1 MDKFIGL
8 KRGGF
13 GILLV
18 DKAGKL
24 PPNFAPV
31 VFHDGDSK
39 NCAKDFQEKSSLAS
53 SYDAIITNVT
63 IRINRLIERG

>member
-8 KRGGF
+8 ERGGF

-18 DKAGKL
+18 DKTGKL
-24 PPNFAPV
+24 PPNFAR
-31 VFHDGDSK
+31 VFFHYGESE
-39 NCAKDFQEKSSLAS
+39 NWAKDFQEKSCLAS
-53 SYDAIITNVT
+53 SYDTIITNVT